1 MILILGILT
10 SLSTAKTADR
20 IAAVVNDDIILLSEV
35 YQVGDDYLKTSPEL
49 REAELEVLDSLI
61 MQKLVE
67 QELQNLAMDVTDAE
81 LDKAMRDVAESNN
94 LSFEQLRGEVERS
107 GLEWNIYKDEMSTS
121 LRQMKFNQLI
131 LQPRIAVEEA
141 ALQDSYRKFK
151 LQQAEKIDLFGI
163 FIKNPLPLRPAD
175 KVAAEM
181 SISLEE
187 ATTLLEETS
196 AQQKADQVQ
205 KLKEIQ
211 EKFDAG
217 TDFKTLAS
225 LYDQAGLASIGG
237 AMGAF
242 ADGQLREDINAVAF
256 GLETG
261 GISQP
266 LDNGAGQLI
275 LFVDKKYKEEAPPFE
290 EVRPQMLDAYY
301 AERFEQEMEAWF
313 TTSKQR
319 SAISVHL
326 TEKEIESEKSE
337 KSEKSDKS
345 EKSELEE
352 KTASEL

>member
-1 MILILGILT
+1 MILVLGLLT
-10 SLSTAKTADR
+10 SLSTAKTVDR

-35 YQVGDDYLKTSPEL
+35 YQIGDQYLKDSPKL
-49 REAELEVLDSLI
+49 REGELEVLDSLI

-67 QELQNLAMDVTDAE
+67 QELQNLAMDVTEAE
-81 LDKAMRDVAESNN
+81 LDKAMRDVAESNG

-107 GLEWNIYKDEMSTS
+107 GLEWTTYKSEMSTS

-151 LQQAEKIDLFGI
+151 LQQPEKIDLYGI
-163 FIKNPLPLRPAD
+163 FVKNPLPLRPAD

-181 SISLEE
+181 NISLEE

-196 AQQKADQVQ
+196 AQQKAEQEQ

-211 EKFDAG
+211 EKFNAG

-242 ADGQLREDINAVAF
+242 AEGQLREDINAVAF
-256 GLETG
+256 GLEAG
-261 GISQP
+261 AISQP
-266 LDNGAGQLI
+266 VDNGTGQLV
-275 LFVDKKYKEEAPPFE
+275 LFVEKKYKQDAPPFE

-301 AERFEQEMEAWF
+301 AERFEQEMDVWF

-319 SAISVHL
+319 SAISIHL
-326 TEKEIESEKSE
+326 LEKEIESEKSE
-337 KSEKSDKS
+337 KSD
-345 EKSELEE
+345 LEE